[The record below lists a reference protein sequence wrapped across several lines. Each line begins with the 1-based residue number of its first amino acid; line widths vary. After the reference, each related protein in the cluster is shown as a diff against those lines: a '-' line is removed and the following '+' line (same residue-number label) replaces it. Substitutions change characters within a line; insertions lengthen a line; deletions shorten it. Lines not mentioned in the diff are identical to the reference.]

1 MLGCPASSAL
11 SLCSIRPLGIRALRQ
26 ETWFL
31 GPIFAAAAREGLR
44 GVVTFA
50 DPVMRRAADGRVV
63 VPGHRGHM
71 YIAKGALPLGRSRA
85 DIVLVLPDG
94 SSLDRRALSKVRH
107 DECGHD
113 YVERRLAGF
122 GVAPRRPGESGEGY
136 LARALPEAGVV
147 ALRHGGNYRFGF
159 QLGMT
164 TAERAAVRIGLP
176 VTANPR
182 TIDQISWEQAI
193 PLVASTTPTFATP
206 TLL

>member
-1 MLGCPASSAL
+1 VNALRLLNACASRA
-11 SLCSIRPLGIRALRQ
+11 IQRAGIRALRQ

-31 GPIFAAAAREGLR
+31 GQIFAAAAREGLR

-63 VPGHRGHM
+63 VPGHRGHI
-71 YIAKGALPLGRSRA
+71 YAAKGAVPLGRSRA
-85 DIVLVLPDG
+85 DVVLVLPDG
-94 SSLDRRALSKVRH
+94 SILDRRARSKVRN

-122 GVAPRRPGESGEGY
+122 GAAPRRRGESGEAY
-136 LARALPEAGVV
+136 LARALPQAGVV

-159 QLGMT
+159 RLGRT

-176 VTANPR
+176 ATSTPR
-182 TIDQISWEQAI
+182 TIDELSWQQATR
-193 PLVASTTPTFATP
+193 LAASTAVADDTP